1 MSPTKDVSVLQ
12 CYITFL
18 EVAYGG
24 FFLLLFIFKYQHTES
39 CLFTSYLKTFG
50 DILFVDNQIYIPTS
64 QTDFIGVIQHGL
76 VDIQLNS
83 GDQVKQ
89 CPLLFRHLF
98 SISQSNFSLVILK
111 RHS

>member
-1 MSPTKDVSVLQ
+1 MSPTKDVFVLW

-18 EVAYGG
+18 ELAYGG
-24 FFLLLFIFKYQHTES
+24 FFLLFIFKYLHTES
-39 CLFTSYLKTFG
+39 HLFTSYLKTFG

-83 GDQVKQ
+83 GDRVK
-89 CPLLFRHLF
+89 
-98 SISQSNFSLVILK
+98 
-111 RHS
+111 